1 MSKNFEHFIHK
12 RSNATTD
19 GKPKLPTSSQI
30 EYGELAVNYAKDKE
44 TISLKNSSNE
54 IVTFSSD
61 SQILKQTLRI
71 MGVTPVTHTLAD
83 NADSYYVGQLQD
95 NEVGAWFIS
104 YSDGNLIIKPSTQN
118 DEAGRIKLSSTWQ
131 SRLNYGGMTW
141 ANVGDILL
149 VYRQSSLIVAYKVLS
164 INEAGE
170 TRIGLMSPNDKI
182 QVNKISGIES
192 ALNNKLPY
200 STSDANIGNVGD
212 GAYTNVTSGRTNWI
226 DSSSGG
232 GAIKLGNLQFAVDP
246 SGRIYSRNQ
255 TMNNGTWNITNQLV
269 TIGGTNLDNVFVPSV
284 VGYGICQ
291 NGPTENPLTVY
302 TFTSSDL
309 DGNGFRSI
317 LQVAI
322 DRTDSTPYIRTTF
335 YRPSNNDF
343 TKTNWVKIPNESE
356 FVTVTEF
363 EGTEKAIA
371 AALNDINTRIGGN
384 DNNIGEKVEELQ
396 NDLQDFDLIVSSSL
410 NDLNSRLDNNEDEIA
425 FVDKRITDI
434 EENAADYTN
443 VIETVKVNGT
453 ALTPDSNK
461 AVDIPVAT
469 KTSELENDSGYITDK
484 EKEYLSF
491 VALES
496 GAFGFTHSVD
506 GAVLYYSKNDGEW
519 TALTG
524 TVDVVK
530 GDVVRFK
537 GELTPVDKGIGTFTA
552 TGDFN
557 VEGNVMSLLYGDNF
571 KGVTDL
577 TGKDY
582 VFRYLFRDCT
592 NVISAKDL
600 SLSATTLAML
610 CYGAMFYDCTNL
622 ITAPALPAITLAMD
636 CYRYMFYG
644 CASLMNAPD
653 LPATTLADYC
663 YSNMFNG
670 CTSLTTAPALPATT
684 LGGFCYEYM
693 FNGCTSLTTAP
704 ELPAMTLIY
713 NCYTSMFQGCT
724 SLNYIKAM
732 FTTTPSATYTS
743 NWVKD
748 VASSGTFISST
759 AWTFRGVNS
768 IPHGWNI
775 YIEPEWEYVHEY
787 EITEISSN
795 INNKI
800 TNISN
805 RITQLQKNININI
818 SSDFVVTNERIEGLL
833 IRKILIPIDSVDN
846 AYLDNAVISE
856 TKIVPYINTL
866 TGENYLILKLGSLI
880 SSDCVVTEAH
890 IIGIGIYSTPDIRYV
905 DSNMYIYPKLPLGIT
920 KDNLQNLIVSYYNN
934 SDKTAY
940 RIWFDDY
947 PYEDDGYA
955 SLDEWAQNE
964 SDATDWNS
972 YVATMLNDDDYDGAN
987 PYIYTGETFEWN
999 GSKYY
1004 LWELDNST
1012 GIDMDNVR
1020 YILTYAISY
1029 NELYEHSLEA
1039 NPQNHWCPYVAVL
1052 TSDKEVYRTAH
1063 NGADDDIL
1071 VKVEPATE

>member
-371 AALNDINTRIGGN
+371 AALNDINTRIGGS

-443 VIETVKVNGT
+443 VIESVKVNGT

-537 GELTPVDKGIGTFTA
+537 GELTPVKNDGIGTFTS
-552 TGDFN
+552 TGDFDA
-557 VEGNVMSLLYGDNF
+557 EGNVMSLLYGENF
-571 KGVTDL
+571 KGQTDL
-577 TGKDY
+577 TGKNY
-582 VFRYLFRDCT
+582 TFYHLFGNCT
-592 NVISAKDL
+592 NVVNAKNL
-600 SLSATTLAML
+600 S
-610 CYGAMFYDCTNL
+610 
-622 ITAPALPAITLAMD
+622 
-636 CYRYMFYG
+636 
-644 CASLMNAPD
+644 
-653 LPATTLADYC
+653 LPATTLEDSC
-663 YSNMFNG
+663 YRGMFWV
-670 CTSLTTAPALPATT
+670 CKSLTTAPELPATT
-684 LGGFCYEYM
+684 LTDFCYGNM
-693 FNGCTSLTTAP
+693 FTSCTSLTTAP
-704 ELPAMTLIY
+704 ELPATILAS
-713 NCYTSMFQGCT
+713 NCYNAMFWGCKSLT
-724 SLNYIKAM
+724 TAPELPATILASNCYNTMFWGCKSLNYIKAM
-732 FTTTPSATYTS
+732 FTTTPSTTYTE
-743 NWVKD
+743 NWVNN
-748 VASSGTFISST
+748 VASVGTFIKADNATWNVTGDS
-759 AWTFRGVNS
+759 GVP
-768 IPHGWNI
+768 IGWNV
-775 YIEPEWEYVHEY
+775 YTESEWENVHKY
-787 EITEISSN
+787 EL
-795 INNKI
+795 NKI
-800 TNISN
+800 VDKVKINITSN
-805 RITQLQKNININI
+805 SVGTIEYIHSINIKKVVVPINI
-818 SSDFVVTNERIEGLL
+818 S
-833 IRKILIPIDSVDN
+833 DN
-846 AYLDNAVISE
+846 AYLDNTIISE
-856 TKIVPYINTL
+856 TKIVPYINTS
-866 TGENYLILKLGSLI
+866 TGENYLILKLGSVI
-880 SSDCVVTEAH
+880 SLDCVITEAH
-890 IIGIGIYSTPDIRYV
+890 IIGTGIYSTPDIRYI
-905 DSNMYIYPKLPLGIT
+905 DSNMYIYPKLPLGII
-920 KDNLQNLIVSYYNN
+920 KDNLQNLIVSYYDNTGI
-934 SDKTAY
+934 TAY

-947 PYEDDGYA
+947 PYEEDGYA
-955 SLDEWAQNE
+955 SLDEWAQGE
-964 SDATDWNS
+964 HDATDWNS
-972 YVATMLNDDDYDGAN
+972 YVTTMLNDDNYDGAN
-987 PYIYTGETFEWN
+987 PFTYTGETFEWN
-999 GSKYY
+999 GGEYY
-1004 LWELDNST
+1004 LWESDNSVE
-1012 GIDMDNVR
+1012 IQYM
-1020 YILTYAISY
+1020 LTDTISY
-1029 NELYEHSLEA
+1029 IELYEHSLEA

-1052 TSDKEVYRTAH
+1052 TSDKEVYRTGQNEH
-1063 NGADDDIL
+1063 YDDIL
-1071 VKVEPATE
+1071 VKVEPAE